1 MKWVFWVIYQ
11 ILDFNKIR
19 NQLDPYEQGQV
30 DLINYIKAQVTLIIK
45 TSEREDQILD
55 IINVL
60 KDLRPLKK

>member
-1 MKWVFWVIYQ
+1 MKWVFWGIYQ
-11 ILDFNKIR
+11 ILDFNKIT
-19 NQLDPYEQGQV
+19 NQLDPYEQGQI
-30 DLINYIKAQVTLIIK
+30 DLINYIKAQITLIIK